1 MKIAQLIFF
10 GFLFVL
16 VLFSLTTW
24 INYRQMEAVKDNT
37 EFVSHSAT
45 VVRQSNRFQRN
56 ILNIVSSLRAY
67 FLTGDSTFISTFESA
82 AQENESI
89 LSELAPAADSAQGP
103 GLQRIQRLN
112 ERWTAEFTSILGDVR
127 RTAVTSR
134 DPVDLS
140 AVYKNEFPIIAK
152 GDVAEDLQ
160 TEVRNFINEEYKR
173 REVRKKQL
181 AASIVGTRRLSFLL
195 TMCSIVIG
203 LVAAGFVTRI
213 ISQRILRLVNMS
225 NTIAEGNYKVQVEP
239 GRDELG
245 RLALSLNHMA
255 RVLDTNISELKRK
268 NGELDQFAHIVSH
281 DLKSPLRG
289 ISNVVNW
296 IEEDHGTE
304 LTPKVH
310 EYLEL
315 VKGRLTRAE
324 NLIGGILTYARVEKE
339 QQHRESVD
347 LRELLDEVAGNQP
360 LRPGATFRVAPD
372 LPVLFTERLPL
383 FQVFSNLVSNAFKYN
398 DKEKPLVSVWH
409 EESPEHYE
417 FFVQDNGPGIS
428 AAYHRKIFQIFQ
440 TLQPTE
446 VPDSSGVGLAIV
458 KKILDA
464 RQESIRLISE
474 NGQGSTF
481 SFTWKKTQS
490 WKN

>member
-16 VLFSLTTW
+16 ALFSLTTW
-24 INYRQMEAVKDNT
+24 INYRQMEAVKDNP

-67 FLTGDSTFISTFESA
+67 FLTGDSTFIQTFQSA
-82 AQENESI
+82 AQENEGI
-89 LSELAPAADSAQGP
+89 LVELTTGADPAQVP
-103 GLQRIQRLN
+103 GLHRVQSLN
-112 ERWTAEFTSILGDVR
+112 KSWTAEFTSILDDVR
-127 RTAVTSR
+127 RKAVSSR

-160 TEVRNFINEEYKR
+160 NEVRNFINEEYKR

-181 AASIVGTRRLSFLL
+181 AESIRTTRRLSFGL
-195 TMCSIVIG
+195 TLCSIVIG
-203 LVAAGFVTRI
+203 LVIAGFLAYT
-213 ISQRILRLVNMS
+213 ISRRILRLVNMS

-245 RLALSLNHMA
+245 RLAISLNHMA
-255 RVLDTNISELKRK
+255 QVLDANISELKRK
-268 NGELDQFAHIVSH
+268 NAELDQFAHIVSH

-289 ISNVVNW
+289 IGNVVTW
-296 IEEDHGTE
+296 IEEDHGAE
-304 LTPKVH
+304 LTPKVQ
-310 EYLEL
+310 EYLGL

-324 NLIGGILTYARVEKE
+324 NLIGGILTYARVGKE

-347 LRELLDEVAGNQP
+347 LRELLQEVLENQA
-360 LRPGATFRVAPD
+360 LRPGTVVSLPPT
-372 LPVLFTERLPL
+372 LPVLLTERLPL
-383 FQVFSNLVSNAFKYN
+383 FQVFSNLVSNALKYN
-398 DKEKPLVSVWH
+398 DKEEPRLAVWH
-409 EESPEHYE
+409 EEEGDRYI
-417 FFVQDNGPGIS
+417 FYVQDNGPGIS
-428 AAYHRKIFQIFQ
+428 PTYHRKIFQIFQ
-440 TLQPTE
+440 TLQATE
-446 VPDSSGVGLAIV
+446 VPDSTGVGLAIV

-464 RQESIRLISE
+464 RQETIQVTS
-474 NGQGSTF
+474 
-481 SFTWKKTQS
+481 
-490 WKN
+490 

>member
-67 FLTGDSTFISTFESA
+67 FLTGDSTFIQTFQSA
-82 AQENESI
+82 AQENEGI
-89 LSELAPAADSAQGP
+89 LVELTTGADPAQVP
-103 GLQRIQRLN
+103 GLHRVQSLN
-112 ERWTAEFTSILGDVR
+112 KSWTSEFTSILDDVR
-127 RTAVTSR
+127 RKAVSSR

-160 TEVRNFINEEYKR
+160 NEVRNFINEEYKR

-181 AASIVGTRRLSFLL
+181 AESIRTTRRLSFGL
-195 TMCSIVIG
+195 TLCSIVIG
-203 LVAAGFVTRI
+203 LVTAGFLAYT
-213 ISQRILRLVNMS
+213 ISRRILRLVNMS
-225 NTIAEGNYKVQVEP
+225 NTIAKGNYKVQVEP

-245 RLALSLNHMA
+245 RLAMSLNHMA
-255 RVLDTNISELKRK
+255 QVLDANISELKRK
-268 NGELDQFAHIVSH
+268 NAELDQFAHIVSH

-289 ISNVVNW
+289 IGNVVTW
-296 IEEDHGTE
+296 IEEDHGAE
-304 LTPKVH
+304 LTPKVQ
-310 EYLEL
+310 EYLGL

-324 NLIGGILTYARVEKE
+324 NLIGGILTYARVGKE

-347 LRELLDEVAGNQP
+347 LRELLQEVLENQA
-360 LRPGATFRVAPD
+360 LRPGTVVSLPPT
-372 LPVLFTERLPL
+372 LPVLLTERLPL
-383 FQVFSNLVSNAFKYN
+383 FQVFSNLVSNALKYN
-398 DKEKPLVSVWH
+398 DKEEPRLAVWH
-409 EESPEHYE
+409 EEEGDHYI
-417 FFVQDNGPGIS
+417 FYVQDNGPGIS
-428 AAYHRKIFQIFQ
+428 PTYHRKIFQIFQ
-440 TLQPTE
+440 TLQATE
-446 VPDSSGVGLAIV
+446 VPDSTGVGLAIV

-464 RQESIRLISE
+464 RQETIQVTSRDD
-474 NGQGSTF
+474 QGSTF
-481 SFTWKKTQS
+481 SFTWKKTEP
-490 WKN
+490 WKK

>member
-1 MKIAQLIFF
+1 MRIAQLIFF
-10 GFLFVL
+10 GLLFVL

-67 FLTGDSTFISTFESA
+67 FLTGDSTFIQTFQSA
-82 AQENESI
+82 AQENEGI
-89 LSELAPAADSAQGP
+89 LNELTAGADSAQRP
-103 GLQRIQRLN
+103 GLRRIQSLN
-112 ERWTAEFTSILGDVR
+112 SNWTSEFTFILGDVR
-127 RTAVTSR
+127 RTAVTSK

-160 TEVRNFINEEYKR
+160 AEVRNFINEEYKR
-173 REVRKKQL
+173 REARKKQL
-181 AASIVGTRRLSFLL
+181 AGSIRTTRTLSFGL
-195 TMCSIVIG
+195 TLCSIVTG
-203 LVAAGFVTRI
+203 LVIASFLAYT
-213 ISQRILRLVNMS
+213 ISRRILRLVHMS
-225 NTIAEGNYKVQVEP
+225 NTIAEGDYKVQVEP

-245 RLALSLNHMA
+245 RLAASLNHMA

-268 NGELDQFAHIVSH
+268 NAELDQFAHIVSH

-289 ISNVVNW
+289 IGNVVTW
-296 IEEDHGTE
+296 IEEDHGNE
-304 LTPKVH
+304 LTPKVQQ
-310 EYLEL
+310 YLDL
-315 VKGRLTRAE
+315 VKGRLERAE
-324 NLIGGILTYARVEKE
+324 NLIGGILTYARVGKE
-339 QQHRESVD
+339 QQHHEPVD
-347 LRELLDEVAGNQP
+347 LRELLQEVLENQS
-360 LRPGATFRVAPD
+360 LRPGTEVSLAPG

-398 DKEKPLVSVWH
+398 DKERARLAIWH
-409 EESPEHYE
+409 EEEPDHYT

-428 AAYHRKIFQIFQ
+428 PAYHRKIFQIFQ
-440 TLQPTE
+440 TLQATE
-446 VPDSSGVGLAIV
+446 GPDSTGVGLAIV

-464 RQESIRLISE
+464 RQETIQVSSE

-481 SFTWKKTQS
+481 SFTWKKTQP
-490 WKN
+490 WKK